1 MKYTLK
7 INIII
12 KLTYFIKSIQYI
24 IKDYLFNNNFFN
36 EIKLIDL
43 YIDNNLWT
51 YTYYIDTDYSL
62 EHLSNFTSTHFKKIE
77 DKIKLIYPEFTKDWL
92 LKYDL
97 E

>member
-1 MKYTLK
+1 MKYNLK

-24 IKDYLFNNNFFN
+24 IKDYLFNNNFFK

-43 YIDNNLWT
+43 YIDNNSST

-62 EHLSNFTSTHFKKIE
+62 DYLSNFISTHFKKIE
-77 DKIKLIYPEFTKDWL
+77 DKIKMIYPEFTNDWT